1 MGEAV
6 AVKLVP
12 VADGQIWQ
20 LTMDRPGARN
30 AMDSALLA
38 ALLEALHEAE
48 SAEDARGVLLT
59 GASGMFSA
67 GADIRERTEDGGRR
81 RRELF
86 TAVYERLTLLRVPT
100 AAAVEGFAVGG
111 GAEAAAACDLRV
123 AGRGAVFRFAGA
135 IYGVPVG
142 VARTVGQVGLS
153 TAKDWVL
160 SSRDVGAEEA
170 ARVGFVQRLV
180 EDGEARHAA
189 LQWLEM
195 VASRDQATVAV
206 LKRLFNEQSGLRDRT
221 AYENDALRVQAES
234 GHLPEV
240 TPPATGPGGAT
251 IRPRRR

>member
-1 MGEAV
+1 MGDSVE
-6 AVKLVP
+6 VKLVP
-12 VADGQIWQ
+12 VDGGHVWQ

-30 AMDSALLA
+30 AMDTTLLA
-38 ALLEALHEAE
+38 GLLEALDQAE
-48 SAEDARGVLLT
+48 SSADARGVLLT

-67 GADIRERTEDGGRR
+67 GADIRERIADGGRR

-86 TAVYERLTLLRVPT
+86 TAVYERLTLLRLPT
-100 AAAVEGFAVGG
+100 AAAVEGFAIGG

-170 ARVGFVQRLV
+170 ARAGFVQRLV
-180 EDGEARHAA
+180 DDGETRRAA
-189 LQWLEM
+189 LQWLET
-195 VASRDQATVAV
+195 VASRDQTTVAV

-221 AYENDALRVQAES
+221 AYENDGLRVQAES
-234 GHLPEV
+234 GMLPEV
-240 TPPATGPGGAT
+240 SPPTTGPGGAT